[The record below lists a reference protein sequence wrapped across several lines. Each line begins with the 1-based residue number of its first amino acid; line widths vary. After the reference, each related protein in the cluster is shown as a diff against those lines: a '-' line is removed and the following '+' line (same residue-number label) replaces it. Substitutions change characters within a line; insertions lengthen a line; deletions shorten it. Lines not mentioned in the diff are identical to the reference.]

1 MTEPGNLQLG
11 IYNEQFVDN
20 EFLDNEFL
28 DNEFLDNEFL
38 IVNCKL

>member
-28 DNEFLDNEFL
+28 

>member
-1 MTEPGNLQLG
+1 MTERGNLQLG

-28 DNEFLDNEFL
+28 